1 MDSSMIGKIV
11 KAKRYAEQRD
21 RISFEGFRVT
31 LRGVHAD
38 HIVEYEEGNW
48 RCDCDFFAQRG
59 VCSHSMAMERV
70 LDGMI
75 APAQEKVRVMEPAT

>member
-1 MDSSMIGKIV
+1 MDSSMIGKIA

-21 RISFEGFRVT
+21 RITFNDFRVT

-38 HIVEYEEGNW
+38 HVVLYREGQW
-48 RCDCDFFAQRG
+48 QCDCDFFTQRG
-59 VCSHSMAMERV
+59 VCSHTMAMERV

-75 APAQEKVRVMEPAT
+75 SPAQQIVQELEQVA

>member
-21 RISFEGFRVT
+21 RISFSRFRVA

-38 HIVEYEEGNW
+38 HVVEYQEGQW
-48 RCDCDFFAQRG
+48 HCDCDFFGQRG
-59 VCSHSMAMERV
+59 VCSHTMAMERV
-70 LDGMI
+70 LEEMVV
-75 APAQEKVRVMEPAT
+75 PAQQKVPELQPVA